1 MFSWSKTNKPGK
13 SNGYTRQQHIV
24 SYLTDPTLKPSTRKI
39 NDTTYDTVFQTRDQ
53 NALILRVHMASS
65 LAIAAPKMTLVG
77 VRAVH
82 PWIDSKMRVVGYPRI
97 QSDKAFVSSGILL
110 AQAVNDVVKQLQ
122 LNPPSQL
129 VIVDAGLKTLQDSIR
144 VTAGNGHAQSN
155 GAGHQQANGNQ
166 PPSYGSQFR
175 QSALQQHKKSLYQLQ
190 QDEPPE
196 YQLPPH
202 FRSIIKLT
210 DQEIRQQTA
219 TLQNL
224 ELPTPPSTIQSHSD
238 LDRSKMTLMIDDP
251 VTHLVPTLLTLPVVQ
266 EISALQH
273 TMVESNS
280 NLAQH
285 NLEKQPE
292 LEEIHSEVKELQGSL
307 KEKMEEVNDLQRK
320 MMELCKPMESKKI
333 LHKLKKA
340 KKEAL
345 EESEEL
351 AMEWLEGDTGANVN
365 DFLDRFLEV
374 RTVLHVRAA
383 KMERLERA

>member
-1 MFSWSKTNKPGK
+1 MLFRS
-13 SNGYTRQQHIV
+13 
-24 SYLTDPTLKPSTRKI
+24 
-39 NDTTYDTVFQTRDQ
+39 
-53 NALILRVHMASS
+53 
-65 LAIAAPKMTLVG
+65 
-77 VRAVH
+77 
-82 PWIDSKMRVVGYPRI
+82 
-97 QSDKAFVSSGILL
+97 VSSGILL

-129 VIVDAGLKTLQDSIR
+129 IIVDAGLKTLQDSIR
-144 VTAGNGHAQSN
+144 GNGHAQSN
-155 GAGHQQANGNQ
+155 GAGMANQQANGNQ

-175 QSALQQHKKSLYQLQ
+175 QSALQQHQQSLRHMQ
-190 QDEPPE
+190 QDQPPE
-196 YQLPPH
+196 YELPPH

-224 ELPTPPSTIQSHSD
+224 ELPNPPSTIQSHLD

-251 VTHLVPTLLTLPVVQ
+251 VAHLVPTLLTLPVVQ

-280 NLAQH
+280 NIAQH
-285 NLEKQPE
+285 NLDKQPE

-365 DFLDRFLEV
+365 DFLDRFLEI